1 MKSSQTIAAALVL
14 SAGFAVAST
23 ARAAQSLGDTPTYTT
38 AKVVSIDL
46 QNRMLVFRASD
57 GKAQTAKL
65 DDTVAGFP
73 VGIRPG
79 DQVIVSLR
87 NEPGMPRVSSI
98 SKSQPP
104 TAANA
109 PRPAPRATTAPQ
121 TEATPAPVVLLGAD
135 SAAGR
140 AFDERVATIAL
151 DANRVDGLW
160 NSFRNSCDVKTTGT
174 FGGSREWT
182 ALWTNQAK
190 SDLGSGFCRDLFN
203 QTIGLGDAVS
213 RAMASAEEG
222 VRESLLPGAI
232 REIRVRHSMDFSGW
246 GSPPPERQKP

>member
-1 MKSSQTIAAALVL
+1 MRTSHRVAAALVL
-14 SAGFAVAST
+14 SAAFVVGSP
-23 ARAAQSLGDTPTYTT
+23 ARAAQSLETPTYTT

-98 SKSQPP
+98 VKSAPP

-121 TEATPAPVVLLGAD
+121 TEATPGPVVLVGAD

-160 NSFRNSCDVKTTGT
+160 NAFRNSCDVKTTGT

-182 ALWTNQAK
+182 ALWTNSSRA
-190 SDLGSGFCRDLFN
+190 DLSSGFCRDLFN
-203 QTIGLGDAVS
+203 QIVGLGDTVS
-213 RAMASAEEG
+213 RAMAGAEDG
-222 VRESLLPGAI
+222 VRETLLPGAI

>member
-14 SAGFAVAST
+14 SAAFAVATT
-23 ARAAQSLGDTPTYTT
+23 ARAQTYTT
-38 AKVVSIDL
+38 ARVVSIDL
-46 QNRMLVFRASD
+46 QNRMLVFRGSD

-87 NEPGMPRVSSI
+87 NEPGLARVSSI
-98 SKSQPP
+98 TKSQPP

-109 PRPAPRATTAPQ
+109 PRPAPRPTAAAQ
-121 TEATPAPVVLLGAD
+121 TEATPGAVVLLGAD
-135 SAAGR
+135 SPAGR
-140 AFDERVATIAL
+140 AFYERVAVIAL

-160 NSFRNSCDVKTTGT
+160 SAFRNSCDATLTGSFT
-174 FGGSREWT
+174 GNREWT

-190 SDLGSGFCRDLFN
+190 SDLSSGFCRDLFN
-203 QTIGLGDAVS
+203 QIVNQGDGVS
-213 RAMASAEEG
+213 RAMASAEES
-222 VRESLLPGAI
+222 VREQLLPGAI
-232 REIRVRHSMDFSGW
+232 REIRVRHAMDFTGW
-246 GSPPPERQKP
+246 GRTAPERQKP

>member
-1 MKSSQTIAAALVL
+1 MRILPSVAAALVL
-14 SAGFAVAST
+14 GAAFAVGSP
-23 ARAAQSLGDTPTYTT
+23 ARAAQSLETPTYTT

-87 NEPGMPRVSSI
+87 SEPGMPRVSSI
-98 SKSQPP
+98 VKSAPP
-104 TAANA
+104 SAANA
-109 PRPAPRATTAPQ
+109 PRPAPRATPAPQ
-121 TEATPAPVVLLGAD
+121 TEPTTGPVVLLGAD
-135 SAAGR
+135 SPAGR
-140 AFDERVATIAL
+140 AFDERVGAIAL

-160 NSFRNSCDVKTTGT
+160 SAFRNSCDAKLTGS

-182 ALWTNQAK
+182 SLWTNQAK
-190 SDLGSGFCRDLFN
+190 GDLSSGFCRDLFN
-203 QTIGLGDAVS
+203 QIVGLGDTVS
-213 RAMASAEEG
+213 KAMAGAEDG
-222 VRESLLPGAI
+222 VRETLLPGAI
-232 REIRVRHSMDFSGW
+232 REIRLRHSMDFSGW